1 MREENSLVKNTL
13 VVGIGTFL
21 SRISGFFRE
30 ILISSSFGAT
40 WVTDAFLIAYTIP
53 NLLRRLFAEGA
64 LSTSVVPVFSRYG
77 EEKKSSQEFISASF
91 TGFTLIVSLVCILGM
106 VFSPLLVHLIAVGFR
121 GEVEKISLTTDF
133 TVIMFPF
140 LLLISWSALL
150 MGFLNTFRIFSWSA
164 VAPIFFNLG
173 AIFFIYF
180 FKPFLGPYALA
191 WGVILGGIGQ
201 FLFQIPPL
209 YRAGFRLYW
218 DWKFWKNKGFRQ
230 VIGLML
236 PVSFSLAVSQINT
249 IVDRVIASTCQEG
262 AVSALYFADRLMELP
277 LGVFGVA
284 LSVAILPSL
293 SQKFAGEEEEEWKN
307 TLAQGMR
314 WILFLML
321 PVAAFLVIFST
332 PLVKL
337 VYERGAFDFIA
348 SSMTAQ
354 ALIFYSLGLPF
365 FSLNLLLTRAFY
377 SRGNTK
383 TPVKV
388 SLIAVFSNVVLDLL
402 LVRWM
407 DFSGLAL
414 ASSLAAF
421 LNSFLLILCL
431 SRVSESL
438 EIKTLLPGKW
448 MGKILAQ
455 TTAFIFFCHFLQGRL
470 YSGGEGKGLLSF
482 IGIIVLVSGFYFLL
496 TILFQLEEGQT
507 IVYLFRNWRNNAG

>member
-1 MREENSLVKNTL
+1 MKEEHSLVKNTL
-13 VVGIGTFL
+13 VVGMGTFL
-21 SRISGFFRE
+21 SRISGFLRE
-30 ILISSSFGAT
+30 VLISSSFGAT

-64 LSTSVVPVFSRYG
+64 LSTSVVPVFSCYREG
-77 EEKKSSQEFISASF
+77 KESSQEFISASF

-106 VFSPLLVHLIAVGFR
+106 IFSPLLVNIIAVGFR
-121 GEVEKISLTTDF
+121 GEVEKVSLTTDF
-133 TVIMFPF
+133 TIIMFPF

-150 MGFLNTFRIFSWSA
+150 MGFLNTLNIFSWSA
-164 VAPIFFNLG
+164 VAPILFNLG
-173 AIFFIYF
+173 TIFSLWF
-180 FKPFLGPYALA
+180 FRSFLGPYALA

-209 YRAGFRLYW
+209 YRAGFHLHW
-218 DWKFWKNKGFRQ
+218 DWRFWENEGFRK

-236 PVSFSLAVSQINT
+236 PVSFSLAASQINT
-249 IVDRVIASTCQEG
+249 IVDRIIASTCQEG

-293 SQKFAGEEEEEWKN
+293 SQKFSKGEERGWEN
-307 TLAQGMR
+307 VLAQGMR
-314 WILFLML
+314 WIIFLML
-321 PVAAFLVIFST
+321 PVAAFLVIFAT

-348 SSMTAQ
+348 SSMTAR
-354 ALIFYSLGLPF
+354 ALIFYTLGLPF
-365 FSLNLLLTRAFY
+365 FSLNLLFTRAFY
-377 SRGNTK
+377 SRGDTR

-388 SLIAVFSNVVLDLL
+388 SLISVFSNVGLDLL

-407 DFSGLAL
+407 DFGGLAL

-431 SRVSESL
+431 SRARGL
-438 EIKTLLPGKW
+438 LKIGTLLPGKW

-455 TTAFIFFCHFLQGRL
+455 VAAFTFFCQFLQGKF
-470 YSGGEGKGLLSF
+470 YPGGIERGLFSF
-482 IGIIVLVSGFYFLL
+482 IGIIILVSGFYLLL
-496 TILFQLEEGQT
+496 TFLFQMEEGKA
-507 IVYLFRNWRNNAG
+507 IVYLFRNRRNNAG

>member
-1 MREENSLVKNTL
+1 MEKENSLAKNTL
-13 VVGIGTFL
+13 IVGAGTLL
-21 SRISGFFRE
+21 SRISGFLRE
-30 ILISSSFGAT
+30 ILVSFSFGAT
-40 WVTDAFLIAYTIP
+40 WITDAFLIAYTIP

-77 EEKKSSQEFISASF
+77 EERKSSQEFISASF

-106 VFSPLLVHLIAVGFR
+106 VFSPLLVNLIAVGFR
-121 GEVEKISLTTDF
+121 GEVEKLSLTTNF
-133 TVIMFPF
+133 TIIMFPF

-150 MGFLNTFRIFSWSA
+150 MGFLNTFHIFSWSA

-173 AIFFIYF
+173 TILSLYF

-209 YRAGFRLYW
+209 YRAGFRLQW
-218 DWKFWKNKGFRQ
+218 DWKFWENKGFRQ
-230 VIGLML
+230 VIGLMI

-249 IVDRVIASTCQEG
+249 IVDRIIASTCREG

-284 LSVAILPSL
+284 LSIAILPSL
-293 SQKFAGEEEEEWKN
+293 SQKFAGGEEEEWKN

-314 WILFLML
+314 WIIFLML
-321 PVAAFLVIFST
+321 PVAAFLVIFSA

-337 VYERGAFDFIA
+337 VYERGAFNFIA

-377 SRGNTK
+377 SRGDTV

-388 SLIAVFSNVVLDLL
+388 SLIAVFSNVALDLL

-431 SRVSESL
+431 SRVSGSL
-438 EIKTLLPGKW
+438 EIKALLPRKW
-448 MGKILAQ
+448 VGKILTQ
-455 TTAFIFFCHFLQGRL
+455 TTAFIFFCHFLQGRF
-470 YSGGEGKGLLSF
+470 YSGGEGRGLLFF

-507 IVYLFRNWRNNAG
+507 IVYLFRNWRNNTG

>member
-1 MREENSLVKNTL
+1 MKEEHSLVKNTL
-13 VVGIGTFL
+13 VVGMGTFL
-21 SRISGFFRE
+21 SRISGFLRE
-30 ILISSSFGAT
+30 VLISSSFGVT

-64 LSTSVVPVFSRYG
+64 LSTSVVPVFSCYREG
-77 EEKKSSQEFISASF
+77 KESSQEFISASF

-106 VFSPLLVHLIAVGFR
+106 IFSPLLVNIIAVGFR

-133 TVIMFPF
+133 TIIMFPF

-150 MGFLNTFRIFSWSA
+150 MGFLNTLNIFSWSA
-164 VAPIFFNLG
+164 VAPILFNLG
-173 AIFFIYF
+173 TIFSLWF
-180 FKPFLGPYALA
+180 FRSFLGPYALA

-209 YRAGFRLYW
+209 YRAGFHLHW
-218 DWKFWKNKGFRQ
+218 DWRFWENEGFRK

-236 PVSFSLAVSQINT
+236 PVSFSLAASQINT
-249 IVDRVIASTCQEG
+249 IVDRIIASTCQEG

-293 SQKFAGEEEEEWKN
+293 SQKFSKGEEREWEN

-314 WILFLML
+314 WIIFLML
-321 PVAAFLVIFST
+321 PVAAFLVIFAT

-348 SSMTAQ
+348 SSMTAR
-354 ALIFYSLGLPF
+354 ALIFYTLGLPF
-365 FSLNLLLTRAFY
+365 FSLNLLFTRAFY
-377 SRGNTK
+377 SRGDTR

-388 SLIAVFSNVVLDLL
+388 SLISVFSNVGLDFL

-407 DFSGLAL
+407 DFGGLAL

-431 SRVSESL
+431 SRARGL
-438 EIKTLLPGKW
+438 LKIGTLLPGKW

-455 TTAFIFFCHFLQGRL
+455 VAVFTFFCQFLQGKF
-470 YSGGEGKGLLSF
+470 YPGGIERG
-482 IGIIVLVSGFYFLL
+482 YFLL
-496 TILFQLEEGQT
+496 LVL
-507 IVYLFRNWRNNAG
+507 

>member
-1 MREENSLVKNTL
+1 
-13 VVGIGTFL
+13 
-21 SRISGFFRE
+21 
-30 ILISSSFGAT
+30 
-40 WVTDAFLIAYTIP
+40 
-53 NLLRRLFAEGA
+53 
-64 LSTSVVPVFSRYG
+64 
-77 EEKKSSQEFISASF
+77 
-91 TGFTLIVSLVCILGM
+91 
-106 VFSPLLVHLIAVGFR
+106 
-121 GEVEKISLTTDF
+121 
-133 TVIMFPF
+133 
-140 LLLISWSALL
+140 
-150 MGFLNTFRIFSWSA
+150 
-164 VAPIFFNLG
+164 
-173 AIFFIYF
+173 
-180 FKPFLGPYALA
+180 
-191 WGVILGGIGQ
+191 
-201 FLFQIPPL
+201 
-209 YRAGFRLYW
+209 
-218 DWKFWKNKGFRQ
+218 
-230 VIGLML
+230 ML

-388 SLIAVFSNVVLDLL
+388 SLIAVFSNVVLDLSPGS
-402 LVRWM
+402 M
-407 DFSGLAL
+407 DGFQWFLAL
-414 ASSLAAF
+414 ASSLAA
-421 LNSFLLILCL
+421 LNSLFCYFM
-431 SRVSESL
+431 SESWVSESL
-438 EIKTLLPGKW
+438 EIKTLYLKTVGCVGK
-448 MGKILAQ
+448 
-455 TTAFIFFCHFLQGRL
+455 F
-470 YSGGEGKGLLSF
+470 
-482 IGIIVLVSGFYFLL
+482 
-496 TILFQLEEGQT
+496 
-507 IVYLFRNWRNNAG
+507 